1 MPKIGGT
8 MADQTFDNTAS
19 TLLASKTAMYG
30 GSIGALS
37 SWLAS
42 LDLGFWISVL
52 IGAGGLVMNWYFAR
66 KKDKRDVIEHKA
78 YLKSLENKE
87 QCDVKQD

>member
-1 MPKIGGT
+1 
-8 MADQTFDNTAS
+8 MADQALDNTAS

-52 IGAGGLVMNWYFAR
+52 IGVGGLAMNWYFAR

-78 YLKSLENKE
+78 YLKSLEHKE
-87 QCDVKQD
+87 QCNVEQD

>member
-1 MPKIGGT
+1 MSEQ
-8 MADQTFDNTAS
+8 AFDNTAS

-30 GSIGALS
+30 GSIGAFS

-52 IGAGGLVMNWYFAR
+52 IGVGGLVMNWHYAR
-66 KKDKRDVIEHKA
+66 KKDKRDAIEHQA
-78 YLKSLENKE
+78 YLESLKKE
-87 QCDVKQD
+87 KCDVEQD